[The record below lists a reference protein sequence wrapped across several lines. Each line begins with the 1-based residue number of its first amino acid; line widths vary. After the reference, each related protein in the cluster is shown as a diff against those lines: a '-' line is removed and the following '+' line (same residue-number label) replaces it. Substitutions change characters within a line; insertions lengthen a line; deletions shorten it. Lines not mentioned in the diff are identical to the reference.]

1 MPWHG
6 LSGQGRAWR
15 RHSGARTAHA
25 VRGVASALRQ
35 RGDRL
40 TPQGAADAKK
50 TGRDLLHPP
59 YDAFVSTGAAGAT
72 QMLEIVRH
80 AVGQDDTPITPTM
93 SARARGTAPCTW
105 FTVSCM
111 ASSSRFG
118 GGMGSRPRRA
128 HSRLDGAAVV
138 LTHDRRAGSP
148 SRGPQHL
155 GRGRWPIPL
164 RRNPTAAYPTCT
176 GSPVTA
182 IWPGNM
188 HGSRYRSLAART
200 RPNWRWRGCALCCC
214 TPRLEDGP
222 ADS

>member
-1 MPWHG
+1 MGCPGKGEHEG
-6 LSGQGRAWR
+6 ATAGQEPPMRYVEWR
-15 RHSGARTAHA
+15 RHY
-25 VRGVASALRQ
+25 RQ

-59 YDAFVSTGAAGAT
+59 YDAFVSTGAACAT

-155 GRGRWPIPL
+155 GRGR
-164 RRNPTAAYPTCT
+164 
-176 GSPVTA
+176 
-182 IWPGNM
+182 
-188 HGSRYRSLAART
+188 
-200 RPNWRWRGCALCCC
+200 
-214 TPRLEDGP
+214 
-222 ADS
+222 

>member
-1 MPWHG
+1 MRYVEW
-6 LSGQGRAWR
+6 
-15 RHSGARTAHA
+15 
-25 VRGVASALRQ
+25 ALRQ

-59 YDAFVSTGAAGAT
+59 YDAFVSTGAACAT

-128 HSRLDGAAVV
+128 HSRLGGAAVV

-155 GRGRWPIPL
+155 GRGR
-164 RRNPTAAYPTCT
+164 
-176 GSPVTA
+176 
-182 IWPGNM
+182 
-188 HGSRYRSLAART
+188 
-200 RPNWRWRGCALCCC
+200 
-214 TPRLEDGP
+214 
-222 ADS
+222 

>member
-1 MPWHG
+1 MPGGVRAAHG
-6 LSGQGRAWR
+6 TVTATGI
-15 RHSGARTAHA
+15 AR
-25 VRGVASALRQ
+25 SDEQ
-35 RGDRL
+35 SKF
-40 TPQGAADAKK
+40 PQGAADAKK

-59 YDAFVSTGAAGAT
+59 YDAFVSTGAACAT

-111 ASSSRFG
+111 ALSSRFG

-155 GRGRWPIPL
+155 GRGR
-164 RRNPTAAYPTCT
+164 
-176 GSPVTA
+176 
-182 IWPGNM
+182 
-188 HGSRYRSLAART
+188 
-200 RPNWRWRGCALCCC
+200 
-214 TPRLEDGP
+214 
-222 ADS
+222 